1 VIRDIGGVSTPPIRG
16 GSFNSPHI
24 QKGLWGEPLEGFLPP
39 KLPLRGGEGPL
50 QGTVGGRLSTGVKS
64 KDMKRILV
72 RQPQIL
78 EYTLSNLKSHVAF
91 LESIGIPNS
100 RIGQIISAAPS
111 FFSYSVEQSLKPTI
125 RYLIQ
130 EVGIEESDVGKVVQ
144 LSPQILVQRID
155 SAWKSRSLFLSK
167 ELGAPKHS
175 IVKRVTKHPQLLHY
189 SIEDG
194 ILPRINFLRSIGM
207 RNSDI
212 LKVLTSL
219 TQVLSLSLEE
229 NLKQSIFTW
238 LMTLRMKFNP

>member
-1 VIRDIGGVSTPPIRG
+1 VH
-16 GSFNSPHI
+16 GSLDLF
-24 QKGLWGEPLEGFLPP
+24 
-39 KLPLRGGEGPL
+39 
-50 QGTVGGRLSTGVKS
+50 
-64 KDMKRILV
+64 
-72 RQPQIL
+72 
-78 EYTLSNLKSHVAF
+78 
-91 LESIGIPNS
+91 
-100 RIGQIISAAPS
+100 
-111 FFSYSVEQSLKPTI
+111 
-125 RYLIQ
+125 
-130 EVGIEESDVGKVVQ
+130 
-144 LSPQILVQRID
+144 
-155 SAWKSRSLFLSK
+155 FLSK